1 MPLKPETPATFF
13 ENPAAFARWLRRNHR
28 TAAKLW
34 VGYYKRATGRPSL
47 TWPESV
53 REALRFGWIDGL
65 RRSIDDES
73 YRIRFTPR
81 RPASN
86 WSQINIRFAE
96 ELIASGEM
104 EPAGLAAFQSR
115 RAQPSGGYTD
125 EQEKGVAEAHVEG
138 ELKRNRA
145 AWTFFEDQPPWYRRT
160 CARWVMSAKREETRQ
175 RRLETLIAD
184 SARGR
189 TIAPLTRPTTKKTRA
204 RARLGSKKK

>member
-1 MPLKPETPATFF
+1 MSPKDETPATFF
-13 ENPAAFARWLRRNHR
+13 ETPAAFARWLRRNHR
-28 TAAKLW
+28 TATELW

-65 RRSIDDES
+65 RRSIDDQS

-96 ELIASGEM
+96 ELIAERKM
-104 EPAGLAAFQSR
+104 EPAGRAAFEAR
-115 RAQPSGGYTD
+115 KALPAAGYTD
-125 EQEKGVAEAHVEG
+125 ERDEGAAEADVER
-138 ELKRNRA
+138 ELKRHRA
-145 AWTFFEDQPPWYRRT
+145 AWAFFQAQPPWYRRT
-160 CARWVMSAKREETRQ
+160 CARWVMSAKKEETRS
-175 RRLETLIAD
+175 RRLAALVAD

-189 TIAPLTRPTTKKTRA
+189 TVPPLTRPPSKTTGARVRA
-204 RARLGSKKK
+204 AKKK